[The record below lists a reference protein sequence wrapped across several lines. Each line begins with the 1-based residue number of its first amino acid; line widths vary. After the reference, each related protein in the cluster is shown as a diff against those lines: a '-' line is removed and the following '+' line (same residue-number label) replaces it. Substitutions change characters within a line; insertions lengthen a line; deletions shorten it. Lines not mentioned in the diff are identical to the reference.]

1 MKAFRSTFLLAVAV
15 FAVWGLVKVFDPA
28 PVAVDDAPPQLF
40 VFEKQDVVRVQV
52 DRVDDT
58 LVLAETDS
66 GWIIEST
73 GFPASK
79 SMVNRVKHQLH
90 DLTARA
96 TVVEDPDEAAL
107 YGLARNGIKVTLT
120 FRDASTL
127 QFLAGDPNPSSV
139 SYYIRPIPG
148 DAVYT
153 VKKSAVDYYA
163 LTLNEFRERRF
174 ASFDSKD
181 VDALTASLPG
191 DRTLRF
197 QRVGERL
204 WEMLDPVEMFAS
216 RDEVRSLLGRV
227 AALKVQDFVEDLPPG
242 DDAGLAKYG
251 LDAPRARFE
260 VRFGSREPLV
270 LLMGDP
276 VTDDVDEPLAYFKL
290 GGERTVYT
298 AKQGLLEDYLQ
309 DPSEFRLRRF
319 LRVDHDDVAFVEL
332 DLQPGPDDED
342 LSGHVSLRY
351 MGDVWQWG
359 EDGRPVPGSTP
370 ERVAMRTA
378 GVKAE
383 EFVAD
388 APGGLARY
396 GLDTPRARVTLT
408 TESGEARTLLLGSQG
423 PSTFTHEDRELERY
437 YAKVEGEDPV
447 YLVDRGVLSVL
458 KDAIREHSRK
468 QGKDEDKA
476 ERLEKV
482 EEELG
487 TGREDEG

>member
-1 MKAFRSTFLLAVAV
+1 MKAFRGTILLAVVV

-28 PVAVDDAPPQLF
+28 PEVLPDSPPQLF

-52 DRVDDT
+52 DRTGDS
-58 LVLAETDS
+58 LVLAETDA

-73 GFPASK
+73 GFPASR

-96 TVVEDPDEAAL
+96 TVVEDPDEKAL
-107 YGLARNGIKVTLT
+107 YGLSKHGIEVTLT

-139 SYYIRPIPG
+139 SYYIQPLPG
-148 DAVYT
+148 ETVYT

-163 LTLNEFRERRF
+163 LTLDEFRERRF

-181 VDALTASLPG
+181 ADALEADLPG
-191 DRTLRF
+191 GRKLRF

-204 WEMLDPVEMFAS
+204 WEMLDPVEMYAS
-216 RDEVRSLLGRV
+216 RDEIRSLLGRV
-227 AALKVQDFVEDLPPG
+227 AALKVRDFVEDLPADGSG
-242 DDAGLAKYG
+242 DLGRYGLAP
-251 LDAPRARFE
+251 PRARFE

-270 LLMGDP
+270 LLMGSP
-276 VTDDVDEPLAYFKL
+276 VTDDEDESHAYFQL
-290 GGERTVYT
+290 EGERTVYT

-309 DPSEFRLRRF
+309 DPAEFRLRRF
-319 LRVDHDDVAFVEL
+319 MRTDHSEVSIVEL

-342 LSGHVSLRY
+342 LSGQVSLRY

-388 APGGLARY
+388 RPSGLVAY
-396 GLDTPRARVTLT
+396 GLDQPRARVTLT
-408 TESGEARTLLLGSQG
+408 TEAGDKRTLLLGGRGESR
-423 PSTFTHEDRELERY
+423 FTHEDREIERY
-437 YAKVEGEDPV
+437 YAKVEGEQPV

-458 KDAIREHSRK
+458 KDAVREHRRK
-468 QGKDEDKA
+468 LDKDEDKA
-476 ERLEKV
+476 ERREKM

-487 TGREDEG
+487 SPEQEG

>member
-1 MKAFRSTFLLAVAV
+1 MKAFRSTFLLAVVV
-15 FAVWGLVKVFDPA
+15 FAVWGLVKVFDPT
-28 PVAVDDAPPQLF
+28 PEPISDAPPKLF

-52 DRVDDT
+52 DRPDDT
-58 LVLAETDS
+58 LVLAETDD
-66 GWIIEST
+66 GWLVEST

-107 YGLARNGIKVTLT
+107 YGLANQGIKVTLT

-181 VDALTASLPG
+181 ADALEAELPG
-191 DRTLRF
+191 GRSLRF

-204 WEMLDPVEMFAS
+204 WEMLAPTAMYAS

-227 AALKVQDFVEDLPPG
+227 AALKVQDFIEDMPADGSG
-242 DDAGLAKYG
+242 DLGKYG
-251 LDAPRARFE
+251 LATPRARFE

-276 VTDDVDEPLAYFKL
+276 LSDDEDESHAYFML

-298 AKQGLLEDYLQ
+298 AKQGLLKDYLQ
-309 DPSEFRLRRF
+309 DTAEFRLRRF
-319 LRVDHDDVAFVEL
+319 MRVDHDDVATVEL

-342 LSGHVSLRY
+342 LSGVVSLRY

-383 EFVAD
+383 EFVDD
-388 APGGLARY
+388 APRGLSAY
-396 GLDTPRARVTLT
+396 GLDTPRATVTLR
-408 TESGEARTLLLGSQG
+408 TEEGKERTLLLGSRG
-423 PSTFTHEDRELERY
+423 PSRFTHEDREIERY
-437 YAKVEGEDPV
+437 YAMVMGEDPI

-458 KDAIREHSRK
+458 KDAIREHRRK
-468 QGKDEDKA
+468 LDKDEDKA
-476 ERLEKV
+476 ERREKMD
-482 EEELG
+482 EELG
-487 TGREDEG
+487 EGEE

>member
-1 MKAFRSTFLLAVAV
+1 MKGFRSTFLLAVVV
-15 FAVWGLVKVFDPA
+15 FAVWGLVRVFDPA
-28 PVAVDDAPPQLF
+28 PDAIDDAPPQLF

-52 DRVDDT
+52 ERPEDT
-58 LVLAETDS
+58 LVLAETDD

-73 GFPASK
+73 GFSASK

-96 TVVEDPDEAAL
+96 TVVENPDEAAL
-107 YGLARNGIKVTLT
+107 YGLAKQGIRVTLT

-139 SYYIRPIPG
+139 SYYVQPIPG

-153 VKKSAVDYYA
+153 VKKSAMDYYS
-163 LTLNEFRERRF
+163 LTLDEFRERRF

-181 VDALTASLPG
+181 ADALEAALPG
-191 DRTLRF
+191 GRTLSF

-204 WEMLDPVEMFAS
+204 WEMLAPTEMYAS

-227 AALKVQDFVEDLPPG
+227 AALKVQDFVEDMPADGTG
-242 DDAGLAKYG
+242 DLGRYGLAE
-251 LDAPRARFE
+251 PRARFE

-276 VTDDVDEPLAYFKL
+276 LSNDDDETHAYFML
-290 GGERTVYT
+290 GAERTVYT
-298 AKQGLLEDYLQ
+298 AKQGLLDDYLQ
-309 DPSEFRLRRF
+309 DAAEFRLRRF
-319 LRVDHDDVAFVEL
+319 MRVDHDDVATVDL
-332 DLQPGPDDED
+332 DLQPGPDDDD
-342 LSGHVSLRY
+342 LSGQVSLRY

-388 APGGLARY
+388 KPGGLGQY
-396 GLDTPRARVTLT
+396 GLAAPRATVTLT
-408 TESGEARTLLLGSQG
+408 TEEGKARTLLVGDQG
-423 PSTFTHEDRELERY
+423 PSRFTHEDREIERY
-437 YAKVEGEDPV
+437 YAKVDGEDPV

-458 KDAIREHSRK
+458 KDAIREHRRK
-468 QGKDEDKA
+468 LDKDEDKA
-476 ERLEKV
+476 DRREKM

-487 TGREDEG
+487 EGEG

>member
-1 MKAFRSTFLLAVAV
+1 MKAFRSTFLLAVVV

-28 PVAVDDAPPQLF
+28 PEPISDAPPQLF

-52 DRVDDT
+52 ERPEDT
-58 LVLAETDS
+58 LVLAETDE
-66 GWIIEST
+66 GWVIEST
-73 GFPASK
+73 GFLASK

-96 TVVEDPDEAAL
+96 TVVENPDEAAL
-107 YGLARNGIKVTLT
+107 YGLAKQGIRVTLT

-127 QFLAGDPNPSSV
+127 QFRAGDPNPSSV
-139 SYYIRPIPG
+139 SYYIQPIPG

-163 LTLNEFRERRF
+163 LTLDEFRERRF

-181 VDALTASLPG
+181 ADALEAALPSG
-191 DRTLRF
+191 RSLRF

-204 WEMLDPVEMFAS
+204 WEMLAPTEMFAS

-227 AALKVQDFVEDLPPG
+227 AALKVQDFVEDLPADGSG
-242 DDAGLAKYG
+242 DRGRYG
-251 LDAPRARFE
+251 LDEPRARFE

-276 VTDDVDEPLAYFKL
+276 VSVDPDETHAYFML
-290 GGERTVYT
+290 EGERTVYT
-298 AKQGLLEDYLQ
+298 AKQGLLEDYEQ
-309 DPSEFRLRRF
+309 DPAAFRLRRF

-332 DLQPGPDDED
+332 DLKPGPDDED
-342 LSGHVSLRY
+342 LFGVVSLRY

-383 EFVAD
+383 EFVDD
-388 APGGLARY
+388 APRGLSEF
-396 GLDTPRARVTLT
+396 GLESPRATVTLR
-408 TESGEARTLLLGSQG
+408 TEEGAERTLLLGGQG
-423 PSTFTHEDRELERY
+423 PSRFTLEDREIERY
-437 YAKVEGEDPV
+437 YAKVQGEEPV

-458 KDAIREHSRK
+458 KDAVREHRRK
-468 QGKDEDKA
+468 LDKDEDKA
-476 ERLEKV
+476 ERRDKMN
-482 EEELG
+482 EELG
-487 TGREDEG
+487 EEEGGE